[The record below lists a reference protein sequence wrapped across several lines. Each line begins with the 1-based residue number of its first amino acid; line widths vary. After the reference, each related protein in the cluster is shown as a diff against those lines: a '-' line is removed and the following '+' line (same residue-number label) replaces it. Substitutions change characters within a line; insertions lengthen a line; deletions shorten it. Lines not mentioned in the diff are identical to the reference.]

1 MSQRPYIAS
10 NGKIYRH
17 KETREEYR
25 LRHLRDALGSCH
37 IGRDGRIYERKE
49 TQGEYIMRKV
59 FGRRISGS
67 PRRLS

>member
-25 LRHLRDALGSCH
+25 LRHLHNALGKCH
-37 IGRDGRIYERKE
+37 IASDGRIYERKE
-49 TQGEYIMRKV
+49 TREEYIMRKV
-59 FGRRISGS
+59 FGRRVSGS